1 VTIRSRRFSGGALAA
16 RHARRAVREELEGEL
31 PEPLLGDV
39 ELLVSELATNSIRH
53 AGSDELAVGT
63 EVCDHR
69 VRVEVWDDGGG
80 FDAGSPSVPP
90 RGAPGGYGLLLL
102 ERMSDTWGVQ
112 RDGGFCVW
120 FELAT

>member
-1 VTIRSRRFSGGALAA
+1 
-16 RHARRAVREELEGEL
+16 
-31 PEPLLGDV
+31 
-39 ELLVSELATNSIRH
+39 
-53 AGSDELAVGT
+53 
-63 EVCDHR
+63 
-69 VRVEVWDDGGG
+69 VWDDGGG